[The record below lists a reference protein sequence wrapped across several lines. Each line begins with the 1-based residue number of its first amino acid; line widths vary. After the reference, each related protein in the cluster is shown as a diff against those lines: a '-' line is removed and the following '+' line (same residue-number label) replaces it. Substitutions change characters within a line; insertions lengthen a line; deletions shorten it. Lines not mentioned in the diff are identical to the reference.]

1 MSLPGKVSAGAPNL
15 ANQFFAEAIGARRPV
30 VRDTAPAPVVDAVG
44 RRSRLQVDSDGA
56 GCRHASN
63 VGSPHEVGREKGN
76 DVAAVLTVVPGLDT
90 TLVLR
95 SALVRGNGYAVAT
108 ALGIGTGALIW
119 GAAAAVGAAA
129 LLAASEVAYR
139 VVTLGGA
146 VYLVYLGVMLI
157 VKSFRTHGLEVE
169 GPAGEAISKWRGFL
183 TGVWTNLLNPKIG
196 AFYLA
201 TIPQF
206 VPAGVSPLGM
216 GLLLAGVHDL
226 LAVRVVL
233 VDPVEGF

>member
-1 MSLPGKVSAGAPNL
+1 MTFTQALLG
-15 ANQFFAEAIGARRPV
+15 FAA
-30 VRDTAPAPVVDAVG
+30 
-44 RRSRLQVDSDGA
+44 
-56 GCRHASN
+56 
-63 VGSPHEVGREKGN
+63 
-76 DVAAVLTVVPGLDT
+76 VAAVLTVIPGLDT

-226 LAVRVVL
+226 LAVAWFALIIAGASYARRWLANARALRVVDRVAGVTL
-233 VDPVEGF
+233 VGFGVKLALPGH

>member
-1 MSLPGKVSAGAPNL
+1 MVTLNAPVASMFTLKGPFMSLLKTAANL
-15 ANQFFAEAIGARRPV
+15 A
-30 VRDTAPAPVVDAVG
+30 
-44 RRSRLQVDSDGA
+44 A
-56 GCRHASN
+56 G
-63 VGSPHEVGREKGN
+63 
-76 DVAAVLTVVPGLDT
+76 LTLLGLAT
-90 TLVLR
+90 I
-95 SALVRGNGYAVAT
+95 AAT
-108 ALGIGTGALIW
+108 ALSG
-119 GAAAAVGAAA
+119 VGHRWVDILAQFTAPA

-157 VKSFRTHGLEVE
+157 VKSVRTHGLEVE
-169 GPAGEAISKWRGFL
+169 GTAGEAISKWRGFL

-226 LAVRVVL
+226 LAVAWFALIIAGASYARRWLANARALRVVDRVAGVTL
-233 VDPVEGF
+233 VGFGVKLALPGH

>member
-1 MSLPGKVSAGAPNL
+1 MTFTQALLG
-15 ANQFFAEAIGARRPV
+15 FAA
-30 VRDTAPAPVVDAVG
+30 
-44 RRSRLQVDSDGA
+44 
-56 GCRHASN
+56 
-63 VGSPHEVGREKGN
+63 
-76 DVAAVLTVVPGLDT
+76 VAAVLTVIPGLDT

-157 VKSFRTHGLEVE
+157 VKSVRTHGLEVE

-226 LAVRVVL
+226 LAVAWFALIIAGASYARRWLANARALRVVDRVAGVTL
-233 VDPVEGF
+233 VGFGVKLALPGH

>member
-1 MSLPGKVSAGAPNL
+1 MTFTQALLG
-15 ANQFFAEAIGARRPV
+15 FAA
-30 VRDTAPAPVVDAVG
+30 
-44 RRSRLQVDSDGA
+44 
-56 GCRHASN
+56 
-63 VGSPHEVGREKGN
+63 
-76 DVAAVLTVVPGLDT
+76 VAAVLTVIPGLDT

-146 VYLVYLGVMLI
+146 VSLVYLGVMLI

-169 GPAGEAISKWRGFL
+169 GTAVRPSRSG
-183 TGVWTNLLNPKIG
+183 G
-196 AFYLA
+196 AF
-201 TIPQF
+201 
-206 VPAGVSPLGM
+206 
-216 GLLLAGVHDL
+216 
-226 LAVRVVL
+226 
-233 VDPVEGF
+233 

>member
-1 MSLPGKVSAGAPNL
+1 ML
-15 ANQFFAEAIGARRPV
+15 
-30 VRDTAPAPVVDAVG
+30 
-44 RRSRLQVDSDGA
+44 
-56 GCRHASN
+56 
-63 VGSPHEVGREKGN
+63 
-76 DVAAVLTVVPGLDT
+76 
-90 TLVLR
+90 
-95 SALVRGNGYAVAT
+95 
-108 ALGIGTGALIW
+108 LIW

-226 LAVRVVL
+226 LAVAWFALIIAGASYARRWLANARALRVVDRVAGVTL
-233 VDPVEGF
+233 VGFGVKLALPGH

>member
-1 MSLPGKVSAGAPNL
+1 MTFTQALLG
-15 ANQFFAEAIGARRPV
+15 FAA
-30 VRDTAPAPVVDAVG
+30 
-44 RRSRLQVDSDGA
+44 
-56 GCRHASN
+56 
-63 VGSPHEVGREKGN
+63 
-76 DVAAVLTVVPGLDT
+76 VAAVLTVIPGLDT

-157 VKSFRTHGLEVE
+157 VKSFRTHGLEAE

-226 LAVRVVL
+226 LAVAWFALIIAGASYARRWLANARALRVVDRVAGVTL
-233 VDPVEGF
+233 VGFGVKLALPGH